1 MHRQWSA
8 TAVDIDLQKVLPLY
22 GKWTAGAVLKFS
34 SEAGNDASHGLAL
47 LPNALDDGVL
57 ECDLQLPNAHESTGA
72 FVTFRGTGQ
81 TSYYAAG
88 LGGWEGAYTLAEGRG
103 LTLNR
108 LAVTGNISNLVSNR
122 TYKLKMALEGQ
133 RVLLSVDGVTV
144 IDYDRLPSV
153 TGTGLGFF
161 AFKGTGE
168 ALFGPMKL
176 DDRRPN
182 AFIAMQ
188 FSEPYNEVYRDAIRP
203 LVAEIG
209 FEPFRVDEATGP
221 GIILNDIWARITE
234 ASVVIAEVSE
244 ANPNVYYEVGVAHAL
259 RKPTVLL
266 AQRGTKLPFDLGPHR
281 CIFYDN
287 SIPGRAR
294 LLDALRNSLITLL
307 GLPVSSPLASGPI
320 RA

>member
-1 MHRQWSA
+1 MA
-8 TAVDIDLQKVLPLY
+8 DVDLGKMLPLY
-22 GKWTAGAVLKFS
+22 GKWTNPTSQFAKFTS
-34 SEAGNDASHGLAL
+34 DGGTDASHGLAL
-47 LPNALDDGVL
+47 LSNALEDGAL
-57 ECDLQLPNAHESTGA
+57 ECDVQLPNANASSGA

-81 TSYYAAG
+81 NTYYAAG
-88 LGGWEGAYTLAEGRG
+88 LGGWEGAYTLAEGRALS
-103 LTLNR
+103 LTR
-108 LAVTGNISNLVSNR
+108 LASAGNISNLVSDR
-122 TYKLKMALEGQ
+122 TYHLKIVLEGQ
-133 RVLLSVDGVTV
+133 RVLISVDGVTV
-144 IDYDRLPSV
+144 IDYDRLTSS
-153 TGTGLGFF
+153 TGTGLGLF
-161 AFKGTGE
+161 AFRNTGE
-168 ALFGPMKL
+168 ALFGPLKI

-203 LVAEIG
+203 LVTEIG
-209 FEPFRVDEATGP
+209 FEPFRVDEAAGP
-221 GIILNDIWARITE
+221 GIILNDIWGRITE

-294 LLDALRNSLITLL
+294 LLDALRSSLVSLL
-307 GLPVSSPLASGPI
+307 GLPMSSTSAGALIHA
-320 RA
+320 

>member
-1 MHRQWSA
+1 VA
-8 TAVDIDLQKVLPLY
+8 EIDLKKMLPLY
-22 GKWTAGAVLKFS
+22 GKWTASTGSAMRFS
-34 SEAGNDASHGLAL
+34 SDGTADASHGLAL

-57 ECDLQLPNAHESTGA
+57 ECDVQLPRALGGSGA
-72 FVTFRGTGQ
+72 FITFRGTGQ
-81 TSYYAAG
+81 TIYYAAG
-88 LGGWEGAYTLAEGRG
+88 LGGWEGAYTLAEGHG
-103 LTLNR
+103 LTLTR
-108 LAVTGNISNLVSNR
+108 LSASGNISNLVPDR
-122 TYKLKMALEGQ
+122 IYKLKIALEGQ
-133 RVLLSVDGVTV
+133 RVLLSIDGVTV
-144 IDYDRLPSV
+144 IDYDRLPTS

-161 AFKGTGE
+161 AFRGTE
-168 ALFGPMKL
+168 EVLFGPMRI

-209 FEPFRVDEATGP
+209 FEPFRVDEAAGP
-221 GIILNDIWARITE
+221 GIILNDIWGRITE
-234 ASVVIAEVSE
+234 ASVMIAEVSE

-294 LLDALRNSLITLL
+294 LLDALRSSLISLL
-307 GLPVSSPLASGPI
+307 GLPIAATPAIVNT